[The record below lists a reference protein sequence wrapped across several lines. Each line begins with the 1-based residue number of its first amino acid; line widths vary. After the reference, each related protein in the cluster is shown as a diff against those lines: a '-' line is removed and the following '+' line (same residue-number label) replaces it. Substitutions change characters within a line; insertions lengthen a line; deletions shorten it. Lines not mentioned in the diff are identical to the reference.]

1 MKFLAKFLLLSGLI
15 VAGKLV
21 KQQPPEAIITIVP
34 SYLSAESTS
43 AQSVSFFTRQLYPR
57 VISAQ
62 ANNQPWRITPAYFL
76 TSSTATANEY
86 E

>member
-1 MKFLAKFLLLSGLI
+1 MKFLAKSLLLSGLI

-21 KQQPPEAIITIVP
+21 KQQPPEAIITIAPGTLSVEEVP
-34 SYLSAESTS
+34 

-57 VISAQ
+57 VVSAQ
-62 ANNQPWRITPAYFL
+62 ANAQPWRITPAHF
-76 TSSTATANEY
+76 TTNSVAGGY